1 MFQNNCSVH
10 ALLINKKKGT
20 SPVTGKHIFK
30 LVFQTKYG
38 ILSFI
43 VDEERYDCVDVGYQG
58 QLQYQEQTIMAF
70 GNWIDETLYPVYS
83 APMLSWLRS

>member
-1 MFQNNCSVH
+1 M
-10 ALLINKKKGT
+10 
-20 SPVTGKHIFK
+20 TGKHIFK